1 VTLARFA
8 PMRAF
13 TVIEGGLADVDE
25 DETAEAAAWRSRTN
39 PLSSVMPERR
49 VSHRLEGAKG

>member
-25 DETAEAAAWRSRTN
+25 DETAEAAA
-39 PLSSVMPERR
+39 
-49 VSHRLEGAKG
+49 